1 MPVLDLDFVIGVK
14 YTEVWLNRFLRVGFD
29 FMQRNFE
36 NFNFNTTTTKILAQK
51 M

>member
-14 YTEVWLNRFLRVGFD
+14 YTVVWLNRFLRVGFD
-29 FMQRNFE
+29 FMQRNCE
-36 NFNFNTTTTKILAQK
+36 NVNFNTTKTKILAHK